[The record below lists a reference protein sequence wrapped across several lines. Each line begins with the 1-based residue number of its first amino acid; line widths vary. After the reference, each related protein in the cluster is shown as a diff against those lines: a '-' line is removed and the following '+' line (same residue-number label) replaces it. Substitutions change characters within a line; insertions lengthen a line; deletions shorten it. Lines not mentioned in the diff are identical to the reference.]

1 MTDLEHS
8 LESALKEQ
16 MRRKGLTNAELARR
30 LGVKPPH
37 VSRVLSRQSG
47 RIPESL
53 ADVLTELGLKLT
65 VAPLAP
71 GEASPRLT
79 AAGVPYTGDAETD
92 AVLNDFPD
100 ILERVARLERGE
112 SRLIPIEEIAAKYGL
127 KL

>member
-1 MTDLEHS
+1 MTELEHT
-8 LESALKEQ
+8 LETALKEQ

-65 VAPLAP
+65 VAPLEP
-71 GEASPRLT
+71 GEGPPRLT

-92 AVLNDFPD
+92 AVLNEFPD

>member
-1 MTDLEHS
+1 MTELEHT
-8 LESALKEQ
+8 LETALKEQ

-65 VAPLAP
+65 VAPLEP
-71 GEASPRLT
+71 GEGPPRLT
-79 AAGVPYTGDAETD
+79 AVGVPYTGDAETD
-92 AVLNDFPD
+92 AVLNEFPD

>member
-1 MTDLEHS
+1 MTELEHT
-8 LESALKEQ
+8 LETALKEQ
-16 MRRKGLTNAELARR
+16 MRRQGLTSAELARR

-65 VAPLAP
+65 VAPLES
-71 GEASPRLT
+71 GEGPPRLT

-112 SRLIPIEEIAAKYGL
+112 SRLIPIEEVAAKYGL